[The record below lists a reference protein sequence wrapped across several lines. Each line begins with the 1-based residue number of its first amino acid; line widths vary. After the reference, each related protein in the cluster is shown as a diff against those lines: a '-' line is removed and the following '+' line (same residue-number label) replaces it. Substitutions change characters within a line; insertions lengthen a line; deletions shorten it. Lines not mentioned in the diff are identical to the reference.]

1 MKVQDSHYQ
10 PPPSFG
16 RLGASPGLCCHGEF
30 SITSVTI
37 TNNLNSFQPWNPLL
51 RTVEPLSSLLTT
63 LTPRRFAFSPLLW
76 ALVLT
81 RSLFASK
88 TRTAIPLASRKSAS
102 SMRLA
107 TLLAGPARL
116 SALTSRMAPS
126 RRAKTLLSLTLK
138 SRMMTTLLC
147 PSSPCLMQVR
157 TSVPSTLT
165 ACISKKHWG
174 REISLICFFSKLAEL
189 QLN

>member
-63 LTPRRFAFSPLLW
+63 LTPRRSAFSPLLW

-88 TRTAIPLASRKSAS
+88 TLTSRKSAS

-107 TLLAGPARL
+107 TLLAGPAKL

-126 RRAKTLLSLTLK
+126 RRAKTLLSLTL
-138 SRMMTTLLC
+138 R
-147 PSSPCLMQVR
+147 
-157 TSVPSTLT
+157 
-165 ACISKKHWG
+165 
-174 REISLICFFSKLAEL
+174 
-189 QLN
+189 